1 MRLVMHRRSI
11 LLTTTALLALI
22 PLGAFTKPRQRL
34 TPRRVAVQGAKDV
47 IEIIDDRWGIP
58 HIRAKSR
65 PDAFFGQGYAVAR
78 DRLFQID
85 LQYRKGLGR
94 MAECF
99 GPQFVP
105 SDHAARLFHF
115 RGDID
120 AELAA

>member
-1 MRLVMHRRSI
+1 MHRRSI
-11 LLTTTALLALI
+11 LLATTALLALM
-22 PLGAFTKPRQRL
+22 PLEAFAKPRERL
-34 TPRRVAVQGAKDV
+34 TPRRVAVQGARDA

-65 PDAFFGQGYAVAR
+65 LDAFFGQGYVVAR

-94 MAECF
+94 MAEFF
-99 GPQFVP
+99 GPQFVAG
-105 SDHAARLFHF
+105 DHAARLFHF

-120 AELAA
+120 T